1 MDIES
6 GSPKDGLHP
15 EALAWMKTIGV
26 DYKNLSEILAAGPCP
41 KVFVYFRRLIYHYTN
56 IYI

>member
-1 MDIES
+1 MDLES

-41 KVFVYFRRLIYHYTN
+41 KVFIELIY
-56 IYI
+56 